1 MLCTA
6 RDRDH
11 CRGVRVL
18 SVVPALYSVSYPVS
32 LLLVLL
38 KHFFLLTG
46 ALLTAGTTRAI
57 IFCPPL
63 SPCSWGGYRVQRFR
77 DHADPFENQHY
88 RRQTEY
94 QSDHRVSVEN
104 SEVIDHHN
112 LLILLDF
119 CSLYRLLICNDQFK
133 HTLDINRVLKCEGG
147 QPRIPGRNKAAHP
160 PSRVS
165 VIYAAETRATSLNPA
180 FLRERKKV

>member
-6 RDRDH
+6 RNRDH
-11 CRGVRVL
+11 CRGVRLL
-18 SVVPALYSVSYPVS
+18 SVVPALYSVSYAVS

-46 ALLTAGTTRAI
+46 ALLAAGTTRAI

-63 SPCSWGGYRVQRFR
+63 SPCSWRGYRVQCFR

-88 RRQTEY
+88 RCQTEY
-94 QSDHRVSVEN
+94 QSDHCVSIKN
-104 SEVIDHHN
+104 IEVIDHHN

-119 CSLYRLLICNDQFK
+119 CSLYRLLIRIDQFK

-147 QPRIPGRNKAAHP
+147 QPRNQEGNWRPTHP
-160 PSRVS
+160 RGEALFTLPK
-165 VIYAAETRATSLNPA
+165 LGPP
-180 FLRERKKV
+180 L